1 MGRPF
6 DEAEFFKGDL
16 TEQEIK
22 DRTCAKCG
30 VFDIAHNDGYRK
42 DLDVKVIPCKQFVKP
57 TVALDMVKKASSV
70 KDVPNIKEVKK
81 PDEKEKK

>member
-42 DLDVKVIPCKQFVKP
+42 DLDVKVIPCDQFVKP
-57 TVALDMVKKASSV
+57 
-70 KDVPNIKEVKK
+70 VPKKEVKK

>member
-1 MGRPF
+1 MGRPIE
-6 DEAEFFKGDL
+6 EAEFFKGDL

-30 VFDIAHNDGYRK
+30 VFDIAHNDGYRN
-42 DLDVKVIPCKQFVKP
+42 DPDVKVIPCKQFVTP
-57 TVALDMVKKASSV
+57 
-70 KDVPNIKEVKK
+70 VPKIKEVKK